1 MPAFK
6 VLTLTGRQA
15 WTDDMY
21 KMSHKMLRNV
31 NSLELHGH
39 IYGTPFVNLCVCVLF
54 VVCVHEKGCVS
65 FFVHAFIRACTWKW
79 CVCIIIRV
87 STLTPFG
94 TTRTWYTRAPLWCT
108 HSIETPAI
116 QYTRT
121 SFTNYRG
128 RLKLS
133 TLVHTHTEVY
143 KRPYVHKREIFKF
156 YGN

>member
-121 SFTNYRG
+121 SFTNYRRPFETPDFG
-128 RLKLS
+128 S
-133 TLVHTHTEVY
+133 YTHRGLQTAL
-143 KRPYVHKREIFKF
+143 RSQTRNI
-156 YGN
+156 